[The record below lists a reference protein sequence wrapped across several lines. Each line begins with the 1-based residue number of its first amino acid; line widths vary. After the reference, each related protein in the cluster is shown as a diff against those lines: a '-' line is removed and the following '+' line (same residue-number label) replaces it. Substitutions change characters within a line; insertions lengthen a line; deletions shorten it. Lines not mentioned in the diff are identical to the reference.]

1 MDERSVISFPLG
13 VSASENTIEGISSS
27 NYHSDDAPPRYKIA
41 FIGGLSGTQECHDV
55 YLKGMAVLPEL
66 PVDIGFI
73 ASDLT
78 SSHSPVKDQVFPP
91 EGGFFFDR
99 DSVESRYVWRWLT
112 MESPDLVIELRHG
125 ESTSIIQSESYTERE
140 KGSLL
145 GEISAGFGPTP
156 GSIPSVRIT
165 GTTETVKD
173 QLLQTIKNVAGNY
186 PSHSSAWI
194 ELEQRSSR
202 SPLETAKILGNI
214 YGYKLDEPIN
224 YVQGVAI
231 SGRLRLHH
239 ISKSTPSPSEQISD
253 LVNFLTTDEGFER
266 NNKSG
271 PNLAAICWAPELA
284 EATGENTWNELLLN
298 AANTYETVERGIS
311 PSPCHPDF
319 GCEDMFF
326 ISAVCGRAFK
336 LTNDS
341 KFIRKYV
348 DFLLESDVQQD
359 DGLMWHCRSAPFFW
373 GRGNGFAALA
383 YSEALTY
390 IPDNHPDRSTL
401 IKTHTRH
408 LEGLRGRQLPN
419 GMWTQ
424 LLDFPGTYQELSAT
438 CMIGYA
444 LARGIRKGWLN
455 DSFRDPVEKAWHAT
469 NRRISNNGDLVDV
482 CTGTG
487 FQANRSDYLYRAA
500 EYGYDDRGGSMAIWF
515 AIEMEKLHR
524 ARPLN

>member
-91 EGGFFFDR
+91 EGGFFFDK

-125 ESTSIIQSESYTERE
+125 ESTSIIQSKSYTERE

-173 QLLQTIKNVAGNY
+173 QLSQTIKNVAGNY

-202 SPLETAKILGNI
+202 SPLEAAKILGNI

-239 ISKSTPSPSEQISD
+239 ISKSTPNPSEQISD

-348 DFLLESDVQQD
+348 DFLLES
-359 DGLMWHCRSAPFFW
+359 
-373 GRGNGFAALA
+373 
-383 YSEALTY
+383 LTY

-444 LARGIRKGWLN
+444 LARGIRKGWLD
-455 DSFRDPVEKAWHAT
+455 DSFRDTVEKAWQAT
-469 NRRISNNGDLVDV
+469 NIRISNDGDLVDV

-515 AIEMEKLHR
+515 AVEMEKLYR